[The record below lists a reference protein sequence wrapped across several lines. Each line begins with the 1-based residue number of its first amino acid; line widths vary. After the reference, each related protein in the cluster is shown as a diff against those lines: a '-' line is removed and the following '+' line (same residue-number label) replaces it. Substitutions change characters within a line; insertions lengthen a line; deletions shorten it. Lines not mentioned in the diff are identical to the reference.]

1 MELTGT
7 VAIVT
12 GASRG
17 LGVHIAEALARKGA
31 DLALAARS
39 ADDLEKTAAD
49 VGKLGA
55 KAITVPTDVTKR
67 SDLRTL
73 VKRTTGELGPPDVLI
88 NNAGIENLSRFPEV
102 ALDDIDAVIKTN
114 VIALEI
120 LTRLVVPGMVERGRG
135 HVVNIASL
143 AGKTAAPFNTVY
155 SSSKHAVVGFSW
167 SLREELKDHGV
178 GVSVVCPTYV
188 SEAGMFASQ
197 GSGKPP
203 RISSTVTPKQVVDA
217 TLACIE
223 RNRAEILVAP
233 GLSKFVDVFHALSPE
248 VTTMIARRTGAYAFL
263 AKHAERAAAAAARRA
278 DKGAAK
284 R

>member
-1 MELTGT
+1 MELNGT

-39 ADDLEKTAAD
+39 ADDLDRTAAEIR
-49 VGKLGA
+49 KLGA
-55 KAITVPTDVTKR
+55 KTISVPTDVTKR
-67 SDLRTL
+67 SDLRAL
-73 VKRTTGELGPPDVLI
+73 VKRTTEELGPPDVLV
-88 NNAGIENLSRFPEV
+88 NNAGIENLSKFHEME
-102 ALDDIDAVIKTN
+102 LDAIDAIIKTN
-114 VIALEI
+114 VVALEV
-120 LTRLVVPGMVERGRG
+120 LTRLAVAGMVERGRG

-167 SLREELKDHGV
+167 SLREELKPHGV

-188 SEAGMFASQ
+188 SESGMFAS
-197 GSGKPP
+197 SGTGDPP
-203 RISSTVTPKQVVDA
+203 KISNSVTPKDVADA
-217 TLACIE
+217 TIKCIE
-223 RNRAEILVAP
+223 RDRAEIVVAP

-248 VTTMIARRTGAYAFL
+248 VTTTIARRTGAYAFL
-263 AKHAERAAAAAARRA
+263 SKHADRAAAQAARRA
-278 DKGAAK
+278 QKGARK
-284 R
+284 G